1 MSFTV
6 QVVGKSDIGC
16 IRTNNEDNFGFDARF
31 GIYVV
36 CDGMGGQAAGEVAS
50 KLAVDTVLD
59 YFREAARTG
68 VYATHGR
75 VFSDISS
82 RGNHLASAVQL
93 ANGMIYE
100 AAGRTRDHAGMGST
114 IAAVIV
120 ENNFYSVCHVGDS
133 RVYLMRK
140 GEIKQLTN
148 DHSLVMEQVRRGL
161 MTLEEAEK
169 SEMQNIIIR
178 ALGSEP
184 TVEPDLDDFVAQH
197 GDTLLLASDGLT
209 KLVRAADLL
218 KIVQSAPSMD
228 HAVDAMIQAAKNQG
242 GDDNITVLLIRFLQV
257 PWYRR
262 LFGGGNHTW
271 QNSI

>member
-59 YFREAARTG
+59 YFRDAARTG
-68 VYATHGR
+68 VFATHGR
-75 VFSDISS
+75 DFSDISS

-100 AAGRTRDHAGMGST
+100 AAGHTRDHAGMGST

-209 KLVRAADLL
+209 KLVRAAELL
-218 KIVQSAPSMD
+218 KLVQSAPSMD